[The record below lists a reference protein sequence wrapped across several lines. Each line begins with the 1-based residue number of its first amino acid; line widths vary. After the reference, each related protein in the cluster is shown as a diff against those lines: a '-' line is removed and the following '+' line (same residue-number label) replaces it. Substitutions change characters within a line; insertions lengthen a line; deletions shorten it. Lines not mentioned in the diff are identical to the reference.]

1 MSLEQVCSSTPGALR
16 HCRPTVA
23 RKQGVSAS
31 RRPLPFS
38 ALRRREHSSVFSV
51 PGVADCHAVC
61 GVVPDW
67 LRPAC
72 REKSPLHKACRWSSR
87 LVDSLVTVYAWLSAE
102 LATLL
107 PSRNAGASDGGGRN
121 DAVGEGPVVP
131 AGRNGGSPDTRR
143 WACGSGKL
151 APARL
156 ARLVH
161 VSENYRTRL
170 ALTVWLAAAAA
181 GCGIPIEP
189 AAPANLDLKVE
200 AGHVSIA
207 WETVPRSWLSLRRYE
222 WRLLTGDGADQRLA
236 CPEAGDEEFCYLRP
250 MLDPQIELPRAE
262 GAEAVSSEV
271 TVEVRAVYQS
281 IQAHT
286 GEFRPPRYSTT
297 ERVTRHTGSRA
308 D

>member
-1 MSLEQVCSSTPGALR
+1 MSKNYTERQA
-16 HCRPTVA
+16 
-23 RKQGVSAS
+23 
-31 RRPLPFS
+31 
-38 ALRRREHSSVFSV
+38 
-51 PGVADCHAVC
+51 
-61 GVVPDW
+61 
-67 LRPAC
+67 
-72 REKSPLHKACRWSSR
+72 
-87 LVDSLVTVYAWLSAE
+87 
-102 LATLL
+102 
-107 PSRNAGASDGGGRN
+107 
-121 DAVGEGPVVP
+121 
-131 AGRNGGSPDTRR
+131 AGRSGPTDPQQRLERMQATVDTRG

-222 WRLLTGDGADQRLA
+222 WRVLTGDGSDQRLA